1 MRNRIQG
8 EEALF
13 LFTPIYNN
21 IDEVYDQI
29 QTSSKQMNGNVAH
42 PWLSF
47 PLNFLAWNNEAVKPK

>member
-29 QTSSKQMNGNVAH
+29 QTSLKQMNGNVAH
-42 PWLSF
+42 PCYPN
-47 PLNFLAWNNEAVKPK
+47 PLNFLAWNNEAVTPK